1 MVEEEKE
8 EGEEEESKEKEPKKG
23 KKSIIKWIV
32 VFLGVV
38 ILGAAGFA
46 GWTYYKTHISGSEK
60 AGSEQTVQE
69 TGIWSMGSLVV
80 NLMDADG
87 ERYLKTTIQIEVSNQ
102 DCISEMELLKP
113 KITDSILGLLSSKS
127 YREIA
132 GFEGKQ
138 RLRDE
143 IAMRLNGYLI
153 KGQVRR
159 VYFTEFLIQ

>member
-8 EGEEEESKEKEPKKG
+8 EAELEEKEPKKG

-38 ILGAAGFA
+38 ILAAAGFA
-46 GWTYYKTHISGSEK
+46 GWTYYKTHLSGSEK
-60 AGSEQTVQE
+60 ASVGQTVQE
-69 TGIWSMGSLVV
+69 PGVWSMGSLVI
-80 NLMDADG
+80 NLMDDNG
-87 ERYLKTTIQIEVSNQ
+87 ERYLKAVIQIEVSNQ
-102 DCISEMELLKP
+102 DAVLELDLLKP

-127 YREIA
+127 YKEIA

-138 RLRDE
+138 RLKDE
-143 IAMRLNGYLI
+143 IAMRLNSHLT

>member
-8 EGEEEESKEKEPKKG
+8 KEEEGESEEKEPKKG

-32 VFLGVV
+32 VFFGVV
-38 ILGAAGFA
+38 ILVVAGFA

-60 AGSEQTVQE
+60 ADSEQTVQK
-69 TGIWSMGSLVV
+69 TGIWSMGSVVV
-80 NLMDADG
+80 NLMEDGG
-87 ERYLKTTIQIEVSNQ
+87 ERYLKTTIQIEVSSQ
-102 DCISEMELLKP
+102 DCISEMDLLKP

-127 YREIA
+127 YGEIA

-143 IAMRLNGYLI
+143 IAMRLNGYLT

>member
-8 EGEEEESKEKEPKKG
+8 EESEEEKPKKG
-23 KKSIIKWIV
+23 KKSIIKWIA
-32 VFLGVV
+32 VFWGVV

-60 AGSEQTVQE
+60 AGGEQIVQKP
-69 TGIWSMGSLVV
+69 GLWSMGSLIV
-80 NLMDADG
+80 NLMDANG
-87 ERYLKTTIQIEVSNQ
+87 ERYLKAVIQIEVSNQ
-102 DCISEMELLKP
+102 ECVSELDLLKP
-113 KITDSILGLLSSKS
+113 KITDSILSLLSSKS
-127 YREIA
+127 YKEIA

-143 IAMRLNGYLI
+143 IAVRLNGYLT
-153 KGQVRR
+153 KGQARR

>member
-1 MVEEEKE
+1 MVMVEEEKE
-8 EGEEEESKEKEPKKG
+8 EEEESKEKEPKKG

-32 VFLGVV
+32 VFFGVV

-60 AGSEQTVQE
+60 ADSEQAVQKP
-69 TGIWSMGSLVV
+69 GIWSMGSVVV
-80 NLMDADG
+80 NLMEAGG
-87 ERYLKTTIQIEVSNQ
+87 ERYLKTTIQIEVSSQ
-102 DCISEMELLKP
+102 DCISEMDLLKP

-127 YREIA
+127 YGEIA

-138 RLRDE
+138 RLKDE
-143 IAMRLNGYLI
+143 IAMRLNGYLT